1 MATERRVK
9 RVYNYKSG
17 LVVMVFE
24 DGKDAI
30 LFDPPRL
37 TLWMFEKAD
46 DAFKYAVSN
55 KIPMGDSIHITERLP
70 VPPESISRGVGLPA
84 AEVSSK
90 TGRQSIATMNFIP
103 IESTALILD

>member
-55 KIPMGDSIHITERLP
+55 KIPMGDS
-70 VPPESISRGVGLPA
+70 PESISRGVGLPA